1 MKCKQKRIEEKWNF
15 SALEFLSPR
24 LKSRHY
30 DIIKISCS
38 EIHQIWRLSK
48 IFSFVFGKRD
58 VRGTRNRAARHEFK
72 YHSLTLYLP
81 MNWKPHS
88 CDYVKLFNTIHEFK
102 MINLAQT
109 DIFSS
114 SLSHQQKYSN
124 NTISTLFFQQTKLF
138 LKIEELSTGE
148 LRYKA

>member
-1 MKCKQKRIEEKWNF
+1 
-15 SALEFLSPR
+15 
-24 LKSRHY
+24 
-30 DIIKISCS
+30 
-38 EIHQIWRLSK
+38 
-48 IFSFVFGKRD
+48 
-58 VRGTRNRAARHEFK
+58 
-72 YHSLTLYLP
+72 
-81 MNWKPHS
+81 
-88 CDYVKLFNTIHEFK
+88 

-138 LKIEELSTGE
+138 LKIEELSTRE

>member
-1 MKCKQKRIEEKWNF
+1 
-15 SALEFLSPR
+15 
-24 LKSRHY
+24 
-30 DIIKISCS
+30 
-38 EIHQIWRLSK
+38 
-48 IFSFVFGKRD
+48 
-58 VRGTRNRAARHEFK
+58 
-72 YHSLTLYLP
+72 

-114 SLSHQQKYSN
+114 SLSQQQKYSN